1 MDKIKIIHI
10 ITRLDRGGSS
20 KMLLDIARGLSAAK
34 YDIKIIAGF
43 TINPHEDL
51 SSFSKKTG
59 IEILFVRTL
68 RRDINALFDILA
80 LVRLWQIIKKEKPD
94 IVHTHTSKAG
104 FLGRLAAKLAGGP
117 KIIYMPHGNIFYGY
131 APMPFTKLFIIL
143 ERFAAGF
150 SDRIVTLTY
159 IERSEFLQRGIG
171 TKGKFV
177 TIHNG
182 IDIKACQ
189 IVNQEYA
196 LALRRELNIPSDCIL
211 ITNISRLE
219 PVKGL
224 ETFIRALSE
233 AKKTVKDF
241 KALII
246 GDGSLKDK
254 LNLLTRKLA
263 LEDKVLFLGFRE
275 DIKEIIYLSDIVVD
289 SALNEGL
296 GLVLLEA
303 GILGK
308 PVVATKVGGIPE
320 VVQDGKTGI
329 LVEARDAKALSQAM
343 VRILRDSKLREAM
356 SQQAKAWIAGN
367 FSFELMLEKFNALYE
382 ALLKS

>member
-1 MDKIKIIHI
+1 MV
-10 ITRLDRGGSS
+10 LD
-20 KMLLDIARGLSAAK
+20 MARASAGER
-34 YDIKIIAGF
+34 YDIKIISGL
-43 TINPHEDL
+43 TVNPHEDL
-51 SSFSKKTG
+51 GSFSKKTG
-59 IEILFVRTL
+59 IEILFVRPL
-68 RRDINALFDILA
+68 RRDINAFLDTWA
-80 LVRLWQIIKKEKPD
+80 LLRLWQLIKKEKPD

-104 FLGRLAAKLAGGP
+104 FLGRLAARLAGVP

-150 SDRIVTLTY
+150 SDRIVTLTD
-159 IERSEFLQRGIG
+159 IERNEFLQRGIG
-171 TKGKFV
+171 TKSKFV

-189 IVNQEYA
+189 VIDQKYL
-196 LALRRELNIPSDCIL
+196 LALRGELNIPGDCAL

-224 ETFIRALSE
+224 ETFIQALSE
-233 AKKTVKDF
+233 VNKTVKDF
-241 KALII
+241 KALVI
-246 GDGSLKDK
+246 GDGSLRYKLKD
-254 LNLLTRKLA
+254 LTKKLA
-263 LEDKVLFLGFRE
+263 LEDKVLFLGFRD

-320 VVQDGKTGI
+320 AVRDGKTGI
-329 LVEARDAKALSQAM
+329 LVGAKDARALSEAM

-356 SQQAKAWIAGN
+356 SEQAKEWIAAN
-367 FSFELMLEKFNALYE
+367 FSFELMLGKFNALYE
-382 ALLKS
+382 AILKS